1 LAAKETFGKEKQEAI
16 EAAED
21 AKQMAEK
28 LEASAE
34 KSKEL
39 ATKMRAQADA
49 V

>member
-1 LAAKETFGKEKQEAI
+1 
-16 EAAED
+16 
-21 AKQMAEK
+21 MAEK